1 MRAEAQ
7 QFVRGWVTACAVIT
21 IAIATGNALV
31 DPYLLFNMPRLKG
44 FNQNKPSVE
53 HHERLIKAY
62 EVRRAAPKSLIL
74 GSSRVAIGLD
84 AAHVSWPAY
93 ARPVYNLG
101 IAAADPFTS
110 YRYLQHVLSQRGLSI
125 IILGVDF
132 EYFLGGK
139 KRTPS
144 APMAFE
150 SYLSVGRDG
159 RANPNRR
166 WQQWRD
172 FAEGTL
178 SLEAVGDTIATVV
191 SSLRG
196 ESIDVSPAGNLSEVG
211 FRRETE
217 QIGSAP
223 LFAQRNLYNIQMYR
237 RQASPQSSD
246 GPADAPALADLQA
259 IVDLCRLRGIQL
271 ELFIQPMHA
280 DLLETLDLIGSW
292 SAYETWKRQLV
303 TLTRRASPGA
313 NPAAARVWDFSGY
326 DQYSTENLPSRS
338 DRDAHLRWF
347 WEPTHYSKALG
358 DIILTRMF
366 GGQETGYGVV
376 LTAETIEAHLSEIR
390 ERRKSYRKSHPEAI
404 RRIRAIYESTSK

>member
-1 MRAEAQ
+1 
-7 QFVRGWVTACAVIT
+7 
-21 IAIATGNALV
+21 
-31 DPYLLFNMPRLKG
+31 
-44 FNQNKPSVE
+44 
-53 HHERLIKAY
+53 
-62 EVRRAAPKSLIL
+62 
-74 GSSRVAIGLD
+74 
-84 AAHVSWPAY
+84 
-93 ARPVYNLG
+93 
-101 IAAADPFTS
+101 
-110 YRYLQHVLSQRGLSI
+110 
-125 IILGVDF
+125 
-132 EYFLGGK
+132 
-139 KRTPS
+139 
-144 APMAFE
+144 MAFE

-159 RANPNRR
+159 RANPDRR
-166 WQQWRD
+166 WQQLRD

-196 ESIDVSPAGNLSEVG
+196 ESIDVSPSGNLSEAG

-217 QIGSAP
+217 EIGPAP

-237 RQASPQSSD
+237 RQASLQNSD

-280 DLLETLDLIGSW
+280 DLLETFDLLGTW
-292 SAYETWKRQLV
+292 PAYEMWKRELV
-303 TLTRRASPGA
+303 RVSHREWLRSGRTV
-313 NPAAARVWDFSGY
+313 ARVWDFSGY

-366 GGQETGYGVV
+366 GGPDTGYGVV

-404 RRIRAIYESTSK
+404 RRVHAIYESTSK